1 MATHQRDRFVAK
13 VTSAAPVVATRQP
26 PVLVRAP
33 KPIVVGR
40 EDELARLQSWYS
52 QGQRRVVF
60 VTGEAGIGKTTVVQ
74 TFLNSVQQ
82 EGTARVGRGQCIEQ
96 YGGGEP
102 YMPVLEA
109 LSRLGR
115 EPGGERVIEVLN
127 RSAPTWLAQM
137 PELLAP
143 EERARLQGQNQGVTQ
158 QRMLREMA
166 QALEALAA
174 EAPLVLLL
182 EDLHWS
188 DFSTLELISAIARR
202 SEAARLLIVGTYRSV
217 EMLAHD
223 HPLRTMKQELEMHR
237 YCEELRL
244 KLLSEEEVAG
254 LPRETLFQQRSRQS
268 DSLAAAIHERTD
280 GNPLFMINVV
290 DYLVDAGLL
299 ASSRGQGRRV
309 SRDPRRGSHRS
320 PSQRPSD
327 D

>member
-102 YMPVLEA
+102 YMPLLDA

-115 EPGGERVIEVLN
+115 EPGGEKFSTGPRRPGSRRCPSYWRPKSVRVC
-127 RSAPTWLAQM
+127 
-137 PELLAP
+137 
-143 EERARLQGQNQGVTQ
+143 RARI
-158 QRMLREMA
+158 RA
-166 QALEALAA
+166 
-174 EAPLVLLL
+174 
-182 EDLHWS
+182 
-188 DFSTLELISAIARR
+188 
-202 SEAARLLIVGTYRSV
+202 
-217 EMLAHD
+217 
-223 HPLRTMKQELEMHR
+223 
-237 YCEELRL
+237 
-244 KLLSEEEVAG
+244 
-254 LPRETLFQQRSRQS
+254 
-268 DSLAAAIHERTD
+268 
-280 GNPLFMINVV
+280 
-290 DYLVDAGLL
+290 
-299 ASSRGQGRRV
+299 
-309 SRDPRRGSHRS
+309 
-320 PSQRPSD
+320 
-327 D
+327 